1 MKMRSVSSR
10 PSFSSLQAIT
20 ILLLINL
27 SGESYGQTS
36 TWTGAQN
43 TGSASARVLWST
55 AGNWSGTAIGG
66 GNALIFSGN
75 SKLTTNSND
84 FANGTAFAS
93 ITFDANAGAFVL
105 SGNQIALGSAGVIN
119 DDASTQTINLALSLA
134 NATTFNANAGSL
146 IIGGAI
152 SGLGGIN
159 KTGANTLTLSG
170 TNSYTGVTTIS
181 NGILSVATIG
191 NGGTAGNLGQAG
203 TAASNLVLSGGTLQ
217 YTGATASTNRNFTLT
232 NGTTS
237 SIDVTT
243 NTLTISGAS
252 IATTGALTKA
262 GAGTLILTGAN
273 LNTGITTVSAGTL
286 SLSGNGSLA
295 SAVNLS
301 TTGAQFNI
309 SAITPTGI
317 SLSSLDSVT
326 GTTLALGAKTLTV
339 GSSDAA
345 ATIAGAITG
354 TGGGLTKT
362 GSNILTLSGTNTFTG
377 ATTLQAGTLFLNS
390 ANALGGN
397 GAVSFTGGTLR
408 YSANNT
414 SDLSGRLTL
423 GSGTI
428 RLDTNGQNVTW
439 ASAISATQS
448 GGLEKSGLGTL
459 TLNGGNAYTGTTTLS
474 AGTLAVGNNTALGTS
489 SIALNGGSLVASGA
503 ARTLSNGITV
513 GAASTLDTAALGIS
527 LSGNITT
534 SATAGSVNLTLDGSS
549 NGLLSGTISQTA
561 GNPLNLIKAGS
572 STWTIRGNNSFAGQ
586 TTLNAGTLRLE
597 NANALGTRGGAD
609 TVTLAG
615 GNLQLAADSSSTFG
629 AGSGFGTTITGNSTI
644 TLDRLTSGAA
654 TTTQIGGLTM
664 GAQTLTL
671 ARGANVTSGTAKLVI
686 SGASSVFNANPIFD
700 VGSNT
705 ELVFASNMT
714 GAVNLTKNGAG
725 TMTMGVG
732 SGLANFTVNAGQLNI
747 NWFQGLGTAAGAL
760 TLANGVTL
768 DNTSAG
774 SVTVANPKSIT
785 LGATSGS
792 GTLNFLGTQSLGMG
806 SGTVTLTGNTTFN
819 VAANTLTF
827 GGDVTGAFGIIKT
840 GAGTLELTGLSGT
853 NSFTGNTQINAGTL
867 FLNGSSTF
875 ASGTTVTVNS
885 GGTLRVG
892 PSAQTQGATVVL
904 NGGSQIIEGT
914 VNANLTFGTNTVLDS
929 SAAAYNG
936 TVTIQNGVTVT
947 TASDLLGTIPGA
959 ATASRIVIENGA
971 TLAASQSFTLDR
983 NKGIQIG
990 TLTGTASGS
999 ATFSSALNAQLFL
1012 TSSISGDAAL
1022 IKTGPGNI
1030 RLIGDNSYR
1039 GGTVINQGIIG
1050 FFDDPSLGLA
1060 GTSLT
1065 LNNGTIVAAA
1075 PDTSRLDSENKTA
1088 TIGSSRSVILGA
1100 GTTNSM
1106 DAQTDR
1112 TLIYDGVIAESSGVA
1127 NMEFNLAGTR
1137 TGTVRL
1143 GGLNTYSGT
1152 TTVEAGVVEITHFA
1166 NGGAASG
1173 IGNSSN
1179 AASNLVIGGATAA
1192 ATLRYTGSSPAS
1204 SDRLFTLGIGGGT
1217 LDGGSQGISLTNTG
1231 SIALNGTSARS
1242 LTLAGT
1248 GNSSLAASLADA
1260 SAGPSSLIKN
1270 DSGTWTLSGSNA
1282 YTGGTVLNA
1291 GTISINSA
1299 DAIGSGKIT
1308 FNGGTLAVTNT
1319 MTLNNALEVNTNSA
1333 GVNILE
1339 GNTLSLLGTVTG
1351 SNQLRKEGLG
1361 ILRLGNTNDFTGAT
1375 TLTSGTVEVDSIGNG
1390 GEASGIGASSNAA
1403 ENLVFDGGAL
1413 RFTGQGSIVSDRAFV
1428 INAGRTAVID
1438 IDSATASLSLA
1449 GATGN
1454 ATNGGLTKRGDGKL
1468 TITGINTNTGVTRV
1482 EAGSLVV
1489 NGSLASSSIIV
1500 DGTLGGSGTMEN
1512 ATLSG
1517 SGAVG
1522 PGNSPG
1528 VMTAGSV
1535 DPTGGIDFNFEF
1547 TVANGMPEWNQP
1559 TASGN
1564 DVLRLTDNPA
1574 FTQEMTSANV
1584 INIFLNLA
1592 SIQAGD
1598 VFTGGFFTDTN
1609 SDFKS
1614 MVQNATF
1621 NYYLKNDGG
1630 STAYASV
1637 NYTLYSGPLT
1647 FLLDTTAVT
1656 ANFTG
1661 TDIAGRTLQFSV
1673 VPETT
1678 VSLLGAMSSL
1688 LLLRRK
1694 RPNTSR

>member
-1 MKMRSVSSR
+1 MKLRVPSPYHYSLRS
-10 PSFSSLQAIT
+10 FA

-27 SGESYGQTS
+27 AGESSGQTS

-43 TGSASARVLWST
+43 TGSSGARNLWST
-55 AGNWSGTAIGG
+55 AGNWSGTAIAG
-66 GNALIFSGN
+66 GNALIFTGN
-75 SKLTTNSND
+75 AKLTTNSND

-105 SGNQIALGSAGVIN
+105 SGNQIALGSAGLIN
-119 DDASTQTINLALSLA
+119 DDTLTQTINLALSLA
-134 NATTFNANAGSL
+134 NATTFNANAGAL
-146 IIGGAI
+146 TVGGAI
-152 SGLGGIN
+152 SGAGGIT
-159 KTGANTLTLSG
+159 KTGANTVTLSG
-170 TNSYTGVTTIS
+170 TNSYTGVTTITE
-181 NGILSVATIG
+181 GILSVATIG
-191 NGGTAGNLGQAG
+191 NGGVAGNLGQAS
-203 TAASNLVLSGGTLQ
+203 TAAGNLVLNGGTLQ
-217 YTGATASTNRNFTLT
+217 YTGLTATTNRNFTLSA
-232 NGTTS
+232 GTS
-237 SIDVTT
+237 STINVTT

-252 IATTGALTKA
+252 VASTGALTKA
-262 GAGTLILTGAN
+262 GAGTLILSGAN
-273 LNTGITTVSAGTL
+273 LHTGTTTVAAGTL
-286 SLSGNGSLA
+286 SLSGAGSLA
-295 SAVNLS
+295 GAVNLS

-309 SAITPTGI
+309 SAITPAGI
-317 SLSSLDSVT
+317 SLTSVDAVA
-326 GTTLALGAKTLTV
+326 GTTLALGAKTLTI
-339 GSSDAA
+339 GSSNAA

-354 TGGGLTKT
+354 AGGGLTKT
-362 GSNILTLSGTNTFTG
+362 GTNTLTLSGTNTYTG
-377 ATTLQAGTLFLNS
+377 ATTLQAGTLVLNS

-397 GAVSFTGGTLR
+397 GSISFTGGTLR

-459 TLNGGNAYTGTTTLS
+459 TLNGANAYTGTTTLT
-474 AGTLAVGNNTALGTS
+474 AGSIALGSNTALGTS

-513 GAASTLDTAALGIS
+513 GAASTLDTAALGLS

-534 SATAGSVNLTLDGSS
+534 SAASDLTLTGSS
-549 NGLLSGTISQTA
+549 NGLLSGTISQTT
-561 GNPLNLIKAGS
+561 GNPLNLVKAGS

-597 NANALGTRGGAD
+597 NANALGTRAGAD

-615 GNLQLAADSSSTFG
+615 GNWQLAADSSSTFG

-700 VGSNT
+700 IGSGT
-705 ELVFASNMT
+705 ELHFGSNMT

-725 TMTMGVG
+725 IMTMGVG

-747 NWFQGLGTAAGAL
+747 NWFQGLGTAAGTL

-853 NSFTGNTQINAGTL
+853 SSFTGNTQINAGTL

-875 ASGTTVTVNS
+875 ANGTTVTVNN

-947 TASDLLGTIPGA
+947 TASDLLGTIPG
-959 ATASRIVIENGA
+959 TPTTSRVVIENGA
-971 TLAASQSFTLDR
+971 TLAASQSFTINQ

-990 TLTGTASGS
+990 TSTGTASGS

-1022 IKTGPGNI
+1022 IKTGAGNI
-1030 RLIGDNSYR
+1030 RLIADNSYR

-1050 FFDDPSLGLA
+1050 FFDDASLGLA
-1060 GTSLT
+1060 GTSVT
-1065 LNNGTIVAAA
+1065 LNNGTLVAAA

-1088 TIGSSRSVILGA
+1088 TIGSTRNVILGA

-1106 DAQTDR
+1106 DAQTER
-1112 TLIYDGVIAESSGVA
+1112 VLVYNGVISESSGVA

-1137 TGTVRL
+1137 TGIIRL
-1143 GGLNTYSGT
+1143 GGLNNYSGT
-1152 TTVEAGVVEITHFA
+1152 TTVEAGVMEITHFG
-1166 NGGAASG
+1166 NGGVASG
-1173 IGNSSN
+1173 VGDSSN

-1192 ATLRYTGSSPAS
+1192 ATLRYTGTTTATSN
-1204 SDRLFTLGIGGGT
+1204 RLFTLGIGGGT
-1217 LDGGSQGISLTNTG
+1217 LDGGNQGMILTNAG
-1231 SIALNGTSARS
+1231 AIALNGTSARS
-1242 LTLAGT
+1242 LTLAGS
-1248 GNSSLAASLADA
+1248 GNSSLAATLADA
-1260 SAGPSSLIKN
+1260 ASGASSLIKN
-1270 DSGTWTLSGSNA
+1270 DSGTWTLSGNNT

-1299 DAIGSGKIT
+1299 NAIGSGKIT

-1351 SNQLRKEGLG
+1351 SNTLFKEGLG

-1390 GEASGIGASSNAA
+1390 GQSSGIGASSNAA

-1413 RFTGQGSIVSDRAFV
+1413 RFTGQANVVSDRSFV
-1428 INAGRTAVID
+1428 IKDNKTAVID
-1438 IDSATASLSLA
+1438 VDNAAANLSLA

-1454 ATNGGLTKRGDGKL
+1454 ATNGSLTKRGNGKL

-1500 DGTLGGSGTMEN
+1500 DGSLGGSGTMAN

-1517 SGAVG
+1517 SGSVG

-1528 VMTAGSV
+1528 IMTVGSV

-1547 TVANGMPEWNQP
+1547 TVSNGMPEWNQP
-1559 TASGN
+1559 SNSGN
-1564 DVLRLTDNPA
+1564 DVLRLTDNTA
-1574 FTQEMTSANV
+1574 FTQEMTSGNV
-1584 INIFLNLA
+1584 INIFLNLT
-1592 SIQAGD
+1592 SIKAGD

-1614 MVQNATF
+1614 MVQNASF
-1621 NYYLKNDGG
+1621 NYYLKDDAG

-1661 TDIAGRTLQFSV
+1661 TDVAGRTLQFTA

-1694 RPNTSR
+1694 RPNASR